1 MSFVAGITPVAA
13 ALLACAVAYV
23 SVRRAHRKAME
34 ARREAGAAA
43 E

>member
-13 ALLACAVAYV
+13 AVLVCVIAYV
-23 SVRRAHRKAME
+23 SVRRGHRKAME
-34 ARREAGAAA
+34 ARRQAEAAA